1 MSINAH
7 KHLTQSRRDDLI
19 SMGYMLVDF
28 LLQGGLSWES
38 IDYDS
43 HDKGNSEIQEAK
55 ELTSNQVLCE
65 GLPEEFVALLDYVQ
79 ALEFDETPNYDL
91 LKALFKSI
99 GEKNLVCFDNEVL
112 GWPVRS

>member
-19 SMGYMLVDF
+19 FMGYMLVDF
-28 LLQGGLSWES
+28 LLQGGLPWES

-65 GLPEEFVALLDYVQ
+65 GLPEEFVAFLDYVQ
-79 ALEFDETPNYDL
+79 ALDDETPNDGH

-112 GWPVRS
+112 DWPVRS